1 MEVKTYSRKQAGVIY
16 SNVKRG
22 TLSMEKSAI
31 SAMYDYAGC
40 AFVSN
45 TNSLAVVEK
54 LAYAIRNAVDAVF
67 AGDLA
72 TAQASLD
79 SFAANC

>member
-31 SAMYDYAGC
+31 SAMYDYAGG
-40 AFVSN
+40 AFVSS
-45 TNSLAVVEK
+45 TSSLAVVEK

-79 SFAANC
+79 NFTANC

>member
-16 SNVKRG
+16 SNVKSG

-31 SAMYDYAGC
+31 SAMYDYAGG

-45 TNSLAVVEK
+45 TSSLAVVEK
-54 LAYAIRNAVDAVF
+54 LSYALRNAVDAILP
-67 AGDLA
+67 GDMELA
-72 TAQASLD
+72 QSCVD
-79 SFAANC
+79 NFAANC